1 MQSPMPTRTT
11 KTPRRLGRDKGEHA
25 AYQSW
30 SHPSADNP
38 LLDAEVIEKE
48 RDRLP
53 EETFLQEYGGR
64 FVGEGIPLCDV
75 CHYPRPRKELRT
87 VFIFNGEKAK
97 DCPACGNPVDPRD
110 GRAILA
116 AGQTTF
122 KTIILDRR
130 REDAPAWLGG
140 GGE

>member
-1 MQSPMPTRTT
+1 MQSLMPTRTT

-38 LLDAEVIEKE
+38 FLDAAVIEKE

-53 EETFLQEYGGR
+53 EQTFLQEYGGR
-64 FVGEGIPLCDV
+64 FVGGSLPLCDD
-75 CHYPRPRKELRT
+75 CHYPRPPRELKS
-87 VFIFNGEKAK
+87 VILFDGEEVR
-97 DCPACGNPVDPRD
+97 DCPACAEPVNPRD
-110 GRAILA
+110 GRAIRT
-116 AGQTTF
+116 AGQTTY
-122 KTIILDRR
+122 KVIILQGR

>member
-1 MQSPMPTRTT
+1 MASPNQNPRT
-11 KTPRRLGRDKGEHA
+11 KTPRRLDLGKGEDA

-38 LLDAEVIEKE
+38 FLDAEVIEKE

-75 CHYPRPRKELRT
+75 CL
-87 VFIFNGEKAK
+87 
-97 DCPACGNPVDPRD
+97 
-110 GRAILA
+110 
-116 AGQTTF
+116 
-122 KTIILDRR
+122 
-130 REDAPAWLGG
+130 
-140 GGE
+140 